1 MSDALP
7 HALAEDRHERR
18 EEMRG
23 LFAAAVSVV
32 SQEWLF
38 RFVFCEK
45 SPGFF
50 EVEGDAVYGQLID
63 TGVFG
68 DGDDVFHTMATVS
81 EGLDEK
87 IDIYHAEEFTG
98 FRFSQDGKGSF

>member
-1 MSDALP
+1 VSDALAD
-7 HALAEDRHERR
+7 ALAEDRHRRR

-23 LFAAAVSVV
+23 LSAAAVSGV

-63 TGVFG
+63 TGVFR
-68 DGDDVFHTMATVS
+68 DGDDMFHTMATVS

-87 IDIYHAEEFTG
+87 LDIYHAQESTG
-98 FRFSQDGKGSF
+98 FRFSQDGKDLF